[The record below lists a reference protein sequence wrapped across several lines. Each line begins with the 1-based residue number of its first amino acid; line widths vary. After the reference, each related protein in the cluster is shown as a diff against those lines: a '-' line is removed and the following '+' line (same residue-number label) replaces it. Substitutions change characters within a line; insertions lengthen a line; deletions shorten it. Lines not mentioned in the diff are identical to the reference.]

1 MAPSGLVRALTVAA
15 SALEASAD
23 ELNRL
28 DGFAGDGDSGIT
40 MSEASRALKDVLA
53 ANEDMG
59 GGPLL
64 SACGAAIARKAP
76 STSGTLVATGFLRAA
91 KAVTGTAVTGTA
103 VTGTAGTDAGGTD
116 AGGTDAGGTGVEA
129 LERAF
134 AAATLG
140 IQARGKA
147 APGDRTLVDG
157 LDAVCTSLRESLAAG
172 HTLTDALHFA
182 AAAAS
187 AAADR
192 TVGMEPKVGRASW
205 VPQPRHRAPR
215 RRLRHAGHR
224 HASGSSRNHRRGDNT
239 SRRLSSLITRSGG
252 LCPRSAPSSWPD
264 GRPSWGRCRG
274 HGARLSCPCCPPR

>member
-1 MAPSGLVRALTVAA
+1 MAPSGLVRALTAAA

-28 DGFAGDGDSGIT
+28 DGFAGDGDLGIT

-53 ANEDMG
+53 ANQDMG

-76 STSGTLVATGFLRAA
+76 STSGTLVATGCLRAA

-103 VTGTAGTDAGGTD
+103 VTGTAGTEAGGTD

-205 VPQPRHRAPR
+205 VPQRAIGHPD
-215 RRLRHAGHR
+215 AGC
-224 HASGSSRNHRRGDNT
+224 AM
-239 SRRLSSLITRSGG
+239 LAIAMQAAAAEITAGG
-252 LCPRSAPSSWPD
+252 TTPA
-264 GRPSWGRCRG
+264 GG
-274 HGARLSCPCCPPR
+274 

>member
-1 MAPSGLVRALTVAA
+1 VAPSGLVRALTAAA

-28 DGFAGDGDSGIT
+28 DGFAGDGDLGIT

-53 ANEDMG
+53 ANQDMG

-103 VTGTAGTDAGGTD
+103 VTGTAVTGTAGTEAGGTDAGGTDAGGTDAGGTDAGGTEAGGTD

-205 VPQPRHRAPR
+205 VPQRAIGHPD
-215 RRLRHAGHR
+215 AGC
-224 HASGSSRNHRRGDNT
+224 AM
-239 SRRLSSLITRSGG
+239 LAIAMQAAAAEITAGG
-252 LCPRSAPSSWPD
+252 TTPA
-264 GRPSWGRCRG
+264 GG
-274 HGARLSCPCCPPR
+274 

>member
-1 MAPSGLVRALTVAA
+1 VTVVAPSGLVRALTAAA

-28 DGFAGDGDSGIT
+28 DGFAGDGDLGIT

-53 ANEDMG
+53 ANQDMG

-103 VTGTAGTDAGGTD
+103 GTEAGGTDAGGTDAGGTDAGGTD

-205 VPQPRHRAPR
+205 VPQRAIGHPD
-215 RRLRHAGHR
+215 AGC
-224 HASGSSRNHRRGDNT
+224 AM
-239 SRRLSSLITRSGG
+239 LAIAMQAAAAEITAGG
-252 LCPRSAPSSWPD
+252 TTPA
-264 GRPSWGRCRG
+264 GG
-274 HGARLSCPCCPPR
+274 

>member
-1 MAPSGLVRALTVAA
+1 MAPSGLVRALTAAA

-28 DGFAGDGDSGIT
+28 DGFAGDGDLGIT

-53 ANEDMG
+53 ANQDMG

-103 VTGTAGTDAGGTD
+103 VTGTAGTDAGGTDAGGTD

-205 VPQPRHRAPR
+205 VPQRAIGHPD
-215 RRLRHAGHR
+215 AGC
-224 HASGSSRNHRRGDNT
+224 AM
-239 SRRLSSLITRSGG
+239 LAIAMQAAAAEITAGG
-252 LCPRSAPSSWPD
+252 TTPA
-264 GRPSWGRCRG
+264 GG
-274 HGARLSCPCCPPR
+274 

>member
-1 MAPSGLVRALTVAA
+1 MAPSGLVRALTAAA

-28 DGFAGDGDSGIT
+28 DGFAGDGDLGIT

-53 ANEDMG
+53 ANQDMG

-91 KAVTGTAVTGTA
+91 KAVTGTAGTEA
-103 VTGTAGTDAGGTD
+103 GGTDAAGTD

-205 VPQPRHRAPR
+205 VPQRAIGHPD
-215 RRLRHAGHR
+215 AGC
-224 HASGSSRNHRRGDNT
+224 AM
-239 SRRLSSLITRSGG
+239 LAIAMQAAAAEITAGG
-252 LCPRSAPSSWPD
+252 TTPA
-264 GRPSWGRCRG
+264 GG
-274 HGARLSCPCCPPR
+274 

>member
-1 MAPSGLVRALTVAA
+1 MAPSGLVRALTAAA

-28 DGFAGDGDSGIT
+28 DGFAGDGDLGIT

-53 ANEDMG
+53 ANQDMEV
-59 GGPLL
+59 GPLL
-64 SACGAAIARKAP
+64 VACGAAIARKAP

-91 KAVTGTAVTGTA
+91 KAVADPA
-103 VTGTAGTDAGGTD
+103 STDAGGTD
-116 AGGTDAGGTGVEA
+116 AGGTDVEV

-134 AAATLG
+134 AAATVG

-172 HTLTDALHFA
+172 HTLADALHFA

-205 VPQPRHRAPR
+205 VPQRAIGHPD
-215 RRLRHAGHR
+215 AGCAMLAIAMQAAAAEITAGGTTP
-224 HASGSSRNHRRGDNT
+224 ASG
-239 SRRLSSLITRSGG
+239 
-252 LCPRSAPSSWPD
+252 
-264 GRPSWGRCRG
+264 
-274 HGARLSCPCCPPR
+274 

>member
-1 MAPSGLVRALTVAA
+1 VRIALRGQKVTVVAPSGLVRALTAAA

-28 DGFAGDGDSGIT
+28 DGFAGDGDLGIT

-53 ANEDMG
+53 ANQDMG

-91 KAVTGTAVTGTA
+91 KAVTGTAGTEA
-103 VTGTAGTDAGGTD
+103 GGTDAAGTDAGGTDAAGTEAGGTD

-205 VPQPRHRAPR
+205 VPQRAIGHPD
-215 RRLRHAGHR
+215 AGC
-224 HASGSSRNHRRGDNT
+224 AM
-239 SRRLSSLITRSGG
+239 LAIAMQAAAAEITAGG
-252 LCPRSAPSSWPD
+252 TTPA
-264 GRPSWGRCRG
+264 GG
-274 HGARLSCPCCPPR
+274 

>member
-1 MAPSGLVRALTVAA
+1 MAPSGLVRALTAAA

-28 DGFAGDGDSGIT
+28 DGFAGDGDLGIT

-53 ANEDMG
+53 ANQDMG

-103 VTGTAGTDAGGTD
+103 GTEAGGTEAGGTEAGGTE

-205 VPQPRHRAPR
+205 VPQRAIGHPD
-215 RRLRHAGHR
+215 AGC
-224 HASGSSRNHRRGDNT
+224 AM
-239 SRRLSSLITRSGG
+239 LAIAMQAAAAEITAGG
-252 LCPRSAPSSWPD
+252 TTPA
-264 GRPSWGRCRG
+264 GG
-274 HGARLSCPCCPPR
+274 

>member
-1 MAPSGLVRALTVAA
+1 VRIALRGQKVTVVAPSGLVRALTAAA

-28 DGFAGDGDSGIT
+28 DGFAGDGDLGIT

-53 ANEDMG
+53 ANQDMG

-103 VTGTAGTDAGGTD
+103 VTGTAGTEAGGTD

-205 VPQPRHRAPR
+205 VPQRAIGHPD
-215 RRLRHAGHR
+215 AGC
-224 HASGSSRNHRRGDNT
+224 AM
-239 SRRLSSLITRSGG
+239 LAIAMQAAAAEITAGG
-252 LCPRSAPSSWPD
+252 TTPA
-264 GRPSWGRCRG
+264 GG
-274 HGARLSCPCCPPR
+274 

>member
-1 MAPSGLVRALTVAA
+1 VRIALRGQKVTVVAPSGLVRALTAAA

-28 DGFAGDGDSGIT
+28 DGFAGDGDLGIT

-53 ANEDMG
+53 ANQDMG

-103 VTGTAGTDAGGTD
+103 GTEAGGTD

-205 VPQPRHRAPR
+205 VPQRAIGHPD
-215 RRLRHAGHR
+215 AGC
-224 HASGSSRNHRRGDNT
+224 AM
-239 SRRLSSLITRSGG
+239 LAIAMQAAAAEITAGG
-252 LCPRSAPSSWPD
+252 TTPA
-264 GRPSWGRCRG
+264 GG
-274 HGARLSCPCCPPR
+274 

>member
-1 MAPSGLVRALTVAA
+1 VRIALRGQKVTVVAPSGLVRALTAAA

-28 DGFAGDGDSGIT
+28 DGFAGDGDLGIT

-53 ANEDMG
+53 ANQDMG

-103 VTGTAGTDAGGTD
+103 VTGTAGTEAGGTEAGGTEAGGTE

-205 VPQPRHRAPR
+205 VPQRAIGHPD
-215 RRLRHAGHR
+215 AGC
-224 HASGSSRNHRRGDNT
+224 AM
-239 SRRLSSLITRSGG
+239 LAIAMQAAAAEITAGG
-252 LCPRSAPSSWPD
+252 TTPA
-264 GRPSWGRCRG
+264 GG
-274 HGARLSCPCCPPR
+274 

>member
-1 MAPSGLVRALTVAA
+1 VRIALRGQKVTVVAPSGLVRALTAAA

-28 DGFAGDGDSGIT
+28 DGFAGDGDLGIT

-53 ANEDMG
+53 ANQDMG

-103 VTGTAGTDAGGTD
+103 VTGTAGTDAGGTDAGGTDAGGTD

-205 VPQPRHRAPR
+205 VPQRAIGHPD
-215 RRLRHAGHR
+215 AGC
-224 HASGSSRNHRRGDNT
+224 AM
-239 SRRLSSLITRSGG
+239 LAIAMQAAAAEITAGG
-252 LCPRSAPSSWPD
+252 TTPA
-264 GRPSWGRCRG
+264 GG
-274 HGARLSCPCCPPR
+274 

>member
-1 MAPSGLVRALTVAA
+1 MAPSGLVRALTAAA

-28 DGFAGDGDSGIT
+28 DGFAGDGDLGIT

-53 ANEDMG
+53 ANQDMG

-103 VTGTAGTDAGGTD
+103 VTGTAGTEAGGTE

-205 VPQPRHRAPR
+205 VPQRAIGHPD
-215 RRLRHAGHR
+215 AGC
-224 HASGSSRNHRRGDNT
+224 AM
-239 SRRLSSLITRSGG
+239 LAIAMQAAAAEITAGG
-252 LCPRSAPSSWPD
+252 TTPA
-264 GRPSWGRCRG
+264 GG
-274 HGARLSCPCCPPR
+274 

>member
-1 MAPSGLVRALTVAA
+1 MAPSGLVRALTAAA

-28 DGFAGDGDSGIT
+28 DGFAGDGDLGIT

-53 ANEDMG
+53 ANQDMG

-103 VTGTAGTDAGGTD
+103 VTGTAGTEAGGTDAGGTD

-205 VPQPRHRAPR
+205 VPQRAIGHPD
-215 RRLRHAGHR
+215 AGC
-224 HASGSSRNHRRGDNT
+224 AM
-239 SRRLSSLITRSGG
+239 LAIAMQAAAAEITAGG
-252 LCPRSAPSSWPD
+252 TTPA
-264 GRPSWGRCRG
+264 GG
-274 HGARLSCPCCPPR
+274 

>member
-1 MAPSGLVRALTVAA
+1 VTVVAPSGLVRALTAAA

-28 DGFAGDGDSGIT
+28 DGFAGDGDLGIT

-53 ANEDMG
+53 ANQDMG

-103 VTGTAGTDAGGTD
+103 VTGTAGTEAGGTEAGGTEAGGTE

-205 VPQPRHRAPR
+205 VPQRAIGHPD
-215 RRLRHAGHR
+215 AGC
-224 HASGSSRNHRRGDNT
+224 AM
-239 SRRLSSLITRSGG
+239 LAIAMQAAAAEITAGG
-252 LCPRSAPSSWPD
+252 TTPA
-264 GRPSWGRCRG
+264 GG
-274 HGARLSCPCCPPR
+274 

>member
-1 MAPSGLVRALTVAA
+1 MAPSGLVRALTAAA

-28 DGFAGDGDSGIT
+28 DGFAGDGDLGIT

-53 ANEDMG
+53 ANQDMG

-91 KAVTGTAVTGTA
+91 KAVTGTAVTGTEA
-103 VTGTAGTDAGGTD
+103 GGTDAGGTDAGGTDAAGTEAGGTD

-205 VPQPRHRAPR
+205 VPQRAIGHPD
-215 RRLRHAGHR
+215 AGC
-224 HASGSSRNHRRGDNT
+224 AM
-239 SRRLSSLITRSGG
+239 LAIAMQAAAAEITAGG
-252 LCPRSAPSSWPD
+252 TTPA
-264 GRPSWGRCRG
+264 GG
-274 HGARLSCPCCPPR
+274 